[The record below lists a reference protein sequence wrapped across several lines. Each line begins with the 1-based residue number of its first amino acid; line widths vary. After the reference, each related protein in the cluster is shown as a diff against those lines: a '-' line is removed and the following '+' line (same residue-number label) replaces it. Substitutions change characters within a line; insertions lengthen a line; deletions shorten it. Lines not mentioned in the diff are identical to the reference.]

1 MYHIGIERMHLDKDI
16 LIKGNKVYSP
26 DTCLIV
32 PQSINEIFHSSGRKT
47 KDIDLPYTIL
57 RTSKGKYSV
66 SFRSKSLGVYDTV
79 DKALDAYL
87 KVKKD
92 YIRQKVEEME
102 NELPIKVRDALLA
115 W

>member
-1 MYHIGIERMHLDKDI
+1 M
-16 LIKGNKVYSP
+16 
-26 DTCLIV
+26 TCLIV
-32 PQSINEIFHSSGRKT
+32 PQSINEIFHVSGRKT

-66 SFRSKSLGVYDTV
+66 SFRSKSLGIYDTV

-87 KVKKD
+87 KAKKD

-102 NELPIKVRDALLA
+102 NELPIKVKDALLA